1 MLTVCHPER
10 TKDYYLATWTSDTGI
25 DVIHGDIKPQ
35 NVLVYKDATGKTI
48 VKVADF
54 GYSTLATGEALATGE
69 GATGRVFLPKSRPWN
84 APEHHFREFTTTGAK
99 NTDVYSFGMLC
110 LWVLFGSAHT
120 EGKYEGISFDG
131 SNGPR
136 TPLEQLKDG
145 DKLEIVAN
153 QLIDSMPLLSFNSE
167 QRIRLKEFF
176 KLTVQLN
183 PENRTSDVGNL
194 VGLLN
199 QER

>member
-1 MLTVCHPER
+1 MVCHPER

-54 GYSTLATGEALATGE
+54 GYSTLATTEALTSGAH
-69 GATGRVFLPKSRPWN
+69 ATGRVFLPKSRPWN
-84 APEHHFREFTTTGAK
+84 APEHDFGEFTTTGAK
-99 NTDVYSFGMLC
+99 KTDVYSFGMLC
-110 LWVLFGSAHT
+110 LWVLFGSVHS
-120 EGKYEGISFDG
+120 ESVPKGISFDAPT
-131 SNGPR
+131 GPC
-136 TPLEQLKDG
+136 TLLEQLKYD
-145 DKLEIVAN
+145 DQLKIIAN
-153 QLIDSMPLLSFNSE
+153 QLIDSMPLPSFNAE
-167 QRIRLKEFF
+167 ERIRLKEFF
-176 KLTVQLN
+176 KLTVLLS